1 MVAPNARGLVDID
14 ILIVNDPTRS
24 TCWIW
29 TRGKPHSGPSF
40 KIRWPTMPSAR
51 HPTSHR
57 NRLVPK
63 RIVMLY
69 IGESGR
75 HGIGA
80 LVFFQDQLYQVASLQ
95 HQQREIAG
103 LIMRGK
109 RLHLTKRF

>member
-1 MVAPNARGLVDID
+1 
-14 ILIVNDPTRS
+14 
-24 TCWIW
+24 
-29 TRGKPHSGPSF
+29 
-40 KIRWPTMPSAR
+40 MPSAR